1 MRLIPDDISIE
12 TGELRLTEDYSIYGD
27 YYHTADTVEISDD
40 VDWTLDKSTLR
51 SNSSELFNVLC
62 KEVESVIR
70 GDAFALIGG
79 RADLT
84 ARLVVAQ
91 LAHKHKL
98 IPMRYLQ
105 EIAENKNDY
114 KI

>member
-1 MRLIPDDISIE
+1 MRIILDDDNKVLHFPAYVQMTPDLEGTYAYLESDTIE
-12 TGELRLTEDYSIYGD
+12 I
-27 YYHTADTVEISDD
+27 ADD

-62 KEVESVIR
+62 KEIESVIR
-70 GDAFALIGG
+70 SDAFAIVNG

-84 ARLVVAQ
+84 ARLIVSQ

-98 IPMRYLQ
+98 IPMQ
-105 EIAENKNDY
+105 FFNEIVEKQNDC
-114 KI
+114 

>member
-1 MRLIPDDISIE
+1 MRIVKTDA
-12 TGELRLTEDYSIYGD
+12 GEYQAGRSYVDVTPCYAIK
-27 YYHTADTVEISDD
+27 DTVEITDD

-51 SNSSELFNVLC
+51 SNSSELFNDLC